1 MFHSDRIFT
10 RGPGNRPWTARTKEH
25 DTVTTTPYET
35 DSYQQSGFHQSEDGL
50 LSPDAAIDAELNGD
64 LEADE
69 PDNDLDGIDEADEA
83 GAGSGKA
90 KTSAKPSRGLF
101 RRVAAKTIEVQ
112 GATGTVRALAAAQLG
127 SSDEVIEL
135 VTSIMAAGR
144 MSTSPLAD
152 IETIQDAIK
161 NEPWA
166 VGITATALG
175 RARLKA
181 IWTLLHTLGA
191 VGTPAP
197 PASDAKAG
205 MAVAKAVNDLSEDN
219 QLELIASAELLK
231 RS

>member
-1 MFHSDRIFT
+1 
-10 RGPGNRPWTARTKEH
+10 
-25 DTVTTTPYET
+25 VTTTPYET
-35 DSYQQSGFHQSEDGL
+35 DRYQPSGFNSSDEEL
-50 LSPDAAIDAELNGD
+50 LSPDAAIDAELHGE

-69 PDNDLDGIDEADEA
+69 PDILDGIDEDSADDA
-83 GAGSGKA
+83 GAGTGKA
-90 KTSAKPSRGLF
+90 KASAKPSRGLF

-135 VTSIMAAGR
+135 VTSIMAASR
-144 MSTSPLAD
+144 MSTSPLGD
-152 IETIQDAIK
+152 IETIQDAIR
-161 NEPWA
+161 NEPWS

>member
-1 MFHSDRIFT
+1 M
-10 RGPGNRPWTARTKEH
+10 
-25 DTVTTTPYET
+25 TTTPYET
-35 DSYQQSGFHQSEDGL
+35 DRYQPSGFTSSDEDL
-50 LSPDAAIDAELNGD
+50 LNPDAAIDAELNGEK
-64 LEADE
+64 EADE
-69 PDNDLDGIDEADEA
+69 PDTDLDAVDDDGTDEA
-83 GAGSGKA
+83 GEGSGAGKA
-90 KTSAKPSRGLF
+90 KASAKPARSLF

-112 GATGTVRALAAAQLG
+112 EATGTVRALAAAQLG
-127 SSDEVIEL
+127 SSDDVIEL

-144 MSTSPLAD
+144 MSTSPLGD
-152 IETIQDAIK
+152 IETIQHAIK
-161 NEPWA
+161 NEPWS

-191 VGTPAP
+191 VGTPTP

>member
-1 MFHSDRIFT
+1 M
-10 RGPGNRPWTARTKEH
+10 
-25 DTVTTTPYET
+25 TTTSYET
-35 DSYQQSGFHQSEDGL
+35 DRYQPSGFASSDEAL
-50 LSPDAAIDAELNGD
+50 LDPDAAIDAEINGER
-64 LEADE
+64 EADE
-69 PDNDLDGIDEADEA
+69 PDTDLDAVEDDGADDT
-83 GAGSGKA
+83 GSSKA
-90 KTSAKPSRGLF
+90 KASAKPARSLF

-112 GATGTVRALAAAQLG
+112 EASATVRALAAAQLG
-127 SSDEVIEL
+127 SSDDVIEL

-144 MSTSPLAD
+144 MSTSPLGD
-152 IETIQDAIK
+152 VETIQDAIK
-161 NEPWA
+161 NEPWS

-205 MAVAKAVNDLSEDN
+205 MAVAKAVNGLTEDN

>member
-1 MFHSDRIFT
+1 
-10 RGPGNRPWTARTKEH
+10 
-25 DTVTTTPYET
+25 VTTTPYET
-35 DSYQQSGFHQSEDGL
+35 DRYQPSGFHQSDEEL
-50 LSPDAAIDAELNGD
+50 LSPDAAIDAELHGE

-69 PDNDLDGIDEADEA
+69 PDILDGIDEDSADDA

-90 KTSAKPSRGLF
+90 KASTKPSRGLF

-112 GATGTVRALAAAQLG
+112 GATDTVRALAAAQLG

-144 MSTSPLAD
+144 MSTSPLGD
-152 IETIQDAIK
+152 IETIQHAIK
-161 NEPWA
+161 NEPWS

-175 RARLKA
+175 RVRLKA

-191 VGTPAP
+191 VGTPTP

>member
-1 MFHSDRIFT
+1 M
-10 RGPGNRPWTARTKEH
+10 
-25 DTVTTTPYET
+25 TTTPYET
-35 DSYQQSGFHQSEDGL
+35 DRYEPSGFTTSDEDL
-50 LSPDAAIDAELNGD
+50 LNPDAAIDAELNGD
-64 LEADE
+64 QDDELDTDVDSADE
-69 PDNDLDGIDEADEA
+69 DATDESSE
-83 GAGSGKA
+83 GTGTKSKA
-90 KTSAKPSRGLF
+90 SAKPSRGLF

-112 GATGTVRALAAAQLG
+112 SATDTVRALAAAQLG
-127 SSDEVIEL
+127 SSDEVVEL
-135 VTSIMAAGR
+135 VASIMSAPR
-144 MSTSPLAD
+144 VTNSPLGD
-152 IETIQDAIK
+152 IESIQEAIT

-205 MAVAKAVNDLSEDN
+205 LAVAKAVNGLTDEN
-219 QLELIASAELLK
+219 QLELIASGELLK